1 MSQQEKLFNTG
12 ADYALSIIGG
22 KWKSVILYLLAGH
35 PRRTGE
41 LVKQLGTSYKVL
53 SDQLRELA
61 DAGIVARKSFNT
73 IPPHVEYRLTDEGE
87 NLYAAL
93 RYLNYWGEEKA
104 AKTPGVSIM
113 CTDAMKRVGKD
124 GLCVITKKH
133 LHHWRQEIVNQK

>member
-1 MSQQEKLFNTG
+1 MAQREKLFNTG

-41 LVKQLGTSYKVL
+41 LVKQLGTSHKVL
-53 SDQLRELA
+53 SDQLREMM
-61 DAGIVARKSFNT
+61 DAGIIVRKSFNT
-73 IPPHVEYRLTDEGE
+73 VPPHVEYHLTAEGE

-93 RYLNYWGEEKA
+93 RYLNYWGEQKA
-104 AKTPGVSIM
+104 SKTPGVSIM
-113 CTDAMKRVGKD
+113 CTDAMKKVGDD

-133 LHHWRQEIVNQK
+133 LHHWKQEIVRQ